1 MRGFFIAVVSIFF
14 VFSTAYLGYCSE
26 AKAIPGEYLV
36 LFKTRDRVMETE
48 GRDRDV
54 AVSVMLDFQSEYLS
68 VRYGLEVKNSFSA
81 ISRSN
86 GKGMFFVKSE
96 RASVDGKFEEK
107 LLEELRSDPFIEAVS
122 PNEVQK
128 MISTSVET
136 RP

>member
-1 MRGFFIAVVSIFF
+1 MKGLFLAVMLA
-14 VFSTAYLGYCSE
+14 VFAISVTPGAYAE
-26 AKAIPGEYLV
+26 AKTVPGEYMV
-36 LFKTRDRVMETE
+36 LFKTRDKVMETE

-54 AVSVMLDFQSEYLS
+54 AVSVMLDFQSEYLA

-96 RASVDGKFEEK
+96 RASMDGKFEEK
-107 LLEELRSDPFIEAVS
+107 LLEELRADPFIEAVS

-128 MISTSVET
+128 MISTSVGISK
-136 RP
+136 P